1 MEPLVNFSNPMTI
14 GLITILVALLILLS
28 RKIQKSYI
36 MGIVLVTFL
45 VITVGHTVSFFMIP
59 NIEKSIEKMYVSSIL
74 MDLVFVFLSFI
85 SYIWMDDI
93 QAKKENKKVVMKSGL
108 DWFWSK
114 L

>member
-1 MEPLVNFSNPMTI
+1 MEPLLNFSDPITI
-14 GLITILVALLILLS
+14 GLITILVGLLILLS

-36 MGIVLVTFL
+36 MGIVLVVFL
-45 VITVGHTVSFFMIP
+45 IITLGHTISFFSMS
-59 NIEKSIEKMYVSSIL
+59 NVEKSIESMYVRSIM
-74 MDLVFVFLSFI
+74 MDLVFIFLSFI
-85 SYIWMDDI
+85 SYIWMDEL